1 MKKLPAMAIL
11 ALAAAAMQPTE
22 IEGGYP
28 ITNPYAGLGSGFRT
42 KPKGTKSSG
51 LRVGLNQRQ
60 KRKAWANNPRIRP
73 LKNRR

>member
-1 MKKLPAMAIL
+1 MKKLPAMAML

-22 IEGGYP
+22 IERGYA
-28 ITNPYAGLGSGFRT
+28 ISNPYAGLGSGLRV

-51 LRVGLNQRQ
+51 LRAGLNQKQ
-60 KRKAWANNPRIRP
+60 KRKAWRNNPRIRP